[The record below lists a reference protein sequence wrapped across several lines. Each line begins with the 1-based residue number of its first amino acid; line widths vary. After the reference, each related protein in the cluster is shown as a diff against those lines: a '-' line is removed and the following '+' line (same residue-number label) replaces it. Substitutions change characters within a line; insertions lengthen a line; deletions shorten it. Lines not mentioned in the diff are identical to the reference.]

1 MKKII
6 NGGWLCP
13 YLPKISLKMKL
24 TTLLLIVSLVKIQA
38 SSYSQN
44 TKLSL
49 KFKEATVEQVFN
61 KIESISEYRFLFESN
76 QIDLY
81 RKVSLNVDKQ
91 KIDDILSIL
100 FKGTNVTYNVNDRQ
114 ILLLKDKGATN
125 KTGSVFD
132 AKKVTEQQSILVTGV
147 VMDGAKMPIPGV
159 NVLEKGTKNGIQT
172 DFDGKF
178 SIRVNSTSSEL
189 VFSFIGYETL
199 SKVVGQS
206 KTLNIVLK
214 DENATLNEV
223 VVIGYGT
230 AKKKDLTGS
239 VVSISG
245 EDLKKQPISNVA
257 EALTGRMAGVQVA
270 SAEGSPDAD
279 IKIRVRGGGSLT
291 QDASPLIIVDGFP
304 VNSMSD
310 ISSSDI
316 ENITVLKDASSTA
329 IYGSRGANGVI
340 IITTKSGKEGKL
352 VVNFNSFF
360 GFKKIAKTI
369 DVLEPEDF
377 VKWQYEY
384 ALLKEN
390 KADSYEKY
398 FGSWQDY
405 DLYKGLKGNNWQKQ
419 IYGRMGE
426 TQSRDLGIRGGSE
439 KVNFNFNYAHYDEK
453 TIMLGSDFKRDNIS
467 LSLKAKAG
475 DKIDLSY
482 TLRYSNTEINGG
494 GTNEQNEIS
503 AADARLRHSVGYSPI
518 PLPGLTTDNTDEALS
533 SYLVNPFVSVDDN
546 QRVQLR
552 KNFNMLGSFSWKLID
567 DLQWKSD
574 LGLDNYYNQ
583 DYRFYGRSTYYA
595 NNRPS
600 GENQGKPSLIISDD
614 KNVRFRSANTL
625 NYDFK
630 KLLGE
635 NHRLKLLLGE
645 EMMVYRTNSVTS
657 EIQGFPEDFDFNTAK
672 KLTSQGKPLTVDN
685 FYSPDDKLL
694 SFFGR
699 VNYDIYNRY
708 LFTATYRMDGSSK
721 FLGDNRWGYFPS
733 AAVAWKINEENFLK
747 DVSWI
752 DALKLRLSYGQAGNN
767 NIPAGQ
773 TTQTFESKAT
783 TYVNGVATYWAAS
796 NTLFNPDLK
805 WETTITQNIGLD
817 FDFFKGRVNGS
828 VEVYNNKTN
837 DLLLNFPI
845 PGSGYG
851 SQYRNFGSTQNKGV
865 EASLNIVALNKKD
878 YGLNFSFNVGVNKNK
893 ITSLGSLENLVANT
907 GWASTQISDDFIVN
921 VGQSLGV
928 MNGYKSDGR
937 YEVSDFDYDS
947 GTGKYTL
954 KSGVA
959 DATEIVGV
967 LRPGMMKL
975 KNVDGST
982 DNKITVKD
990 RTIIGNANP
999 KHTGGMVINANAY
1012 GFDLSAAFNWSF
1024 GNDVYNANKIEFTTS
1039 NENGQYRNLSAD
1051 MADGKR
1057 WTNLDPATGTLVT
1070 DPAELEAL
1078 NANTTMWSPYMKN
1091 FVFSDWAVED
1101 GSFLRL
1107 NMLSLGYTVPEA
1119 FVSKIGLTKL
1129 RFYATANNVFVITK
1143 YSGLD
1148 PEVSTRRR
1156 TPLTPGVDYSPF
1168 PRSRQVVF
1176 GLNLNF

>member
-6 NGGWLCP
+6 KGKWLSP

-24 TTLLLIVSLVKIQA
+24 TTLLLILSLVRIEA
-38 SSYSQN
+38 STYSQN
-44 TKLSL
+44 TKLTLNVNNASIEKL
-49 KFKEATVEQVFN
+49 FN
-61 KIESISEYRFLFESN
+61 KIESVSEYRFLFESN
-76 QIDLY
+76 LIDLDQ
-81 RKVSLNVDKQ
+81 KVSVNVEKK
-91 KIDDILSIL
+91 KITEILEKV
-100 FKGTNVTYNVNDRQ
+100 FKGTDIAYTINDRQ
-114 ILLLKDKGATN
+114 IVLVKKKEQAVTSVSTTS
-125 KTGSVFD
+125 KTIDIQEIKIS
-132 AKKVTEQQSILVTGV
+132 GV
-147 VMDGAKMPIPGV
+147 VKDAQEMPIPGV
-159 NVLEKGTKNGIQT
+159 NIIEKDTKNSVQT

-178 SIRVNSTSSEL
+178 TLRVRSSNSVL

-199 SKVVGQS
+199 SKTVGQS
-206 KTLNIVLK
+206 TNLNIVLK
-214 DENATLNEV
+214 DESAALNEV

-270 SAEGSPDAD
+270 SSEGSPDAD

-304 VNSMSD
+304 VNSLSD

-340 IITTKSGKEGKL
+340 IVTTRTGKEGKIA
-352 VVNFNSFF
+352 VSFNSFF

-369 DVLEPEDF
+369 DVLEPGDF

-384 ALLKEN
+384 ALLRDRV
-390 KADSYEKY
+390 DSYEKY
-398 FGSWQDY
+398 FGSWQDHDQY
-405 DLYKGLKGNNWQKQ
+405 QGLKGNNWQKQ

-426 TQSRDLGIRGGSE
+426 TQSRDLGIRGGSD

-453 TIMLGSDFKRDNIS
+453 TIMQGSDFVRNNLSMS
-467 LSLKAKAG
+467 LRAKAG
-475 DKIDLSY
+475 SKIDLTY
-482 TLRYSNTEINGG
+482 TLRYSDTQINGG
-494 GTNEQNEIS
+494 GTNEQNEVS
-503 AADARLRHSVGYSPI
+503 AADARLRHSVGYSPV
-518 PLPGLTTDNTDEALS
+518 PLPGLTTDDTDEALS
-533 SYLVNPFVSVDDN
+533 SYLVNPFVSVNDN
-546 QRVQLR
+546 QRTQTR
-552 KNFNMLGSFSWKLID
+552 KNFNMLGSISWKAIEN
-567 DLQWKSD
+567 LQLKSD
-574 LGLDNYYNQ
+574 VGLDNYYNS

-595 NNRPS
+595 LNRPAE
-600 GENQGKPSLIISDD
+600 ENQGKPSLMISDA
-614 KNVRFRSANTL
+614 KNVRFRSANTA
-625 NYDFK
+625 NYDFRK
-630 KLLGE
+630 FLGDK
-635 NHRLKLLLGE
+635 HRLKLLLGE
-645 EMMVYRTNSVTS
+645 EMMVYRTNEVTS
-657 EIQGFPEDFDFNTAK
+657 EIQGFPKDFDFGTAK
-672 KLTSQGKPLTVDN
+672 NLTSQGTPLVVDN

-699 VNYDIYNRY
+699 VNYDINDRY

-721 FLGDNRWGYFPS
+721 FLGNNRWGYFPS
-733 AAVAWKINEENFLK
+733 AAAAWKINEENFLK

-752 DALKLRLSYGQAGNN
+752 DALKLRFSYGQAGNN

-773 TTQTFESKAT
+773 TVQTFESKVT
-783 TYVNGVATYWAAS
+783 TYVNDASSYWAAS

-817 FDFFKGRVNGS
+817 FDLFKGRINGS
-828 VEVYNNKTN
+828 VEVYNNKTK
-837 DLLLNFPI
+837 DLLINFPI

-851 SQYRNFGSTQNKGV
+851 SQYRNFGSTQNTGV
-865 EASLNIVALNKKD
+865 EASLNLVAINKKD

-893 ITSLGSLENLVANT
+893 ITSLGSLENLLANT
-907 GWASTQISDDFIVN
+907 GWASTQISDDFMVN
-921 VGQSLGV
+921 VGQSIGQ
-928 MNGYKSDGR
+928 MNGYVSDGR
-937 YEVSDFDYDS
+937 YEVSDFNYDA

-959 DATEIVGV
+959 DATEIVGT

-975 KNVDGST
+975 KNVDGSV
-982 DNKITVKD
+982 DNKITTSDKKV
-990 RTIIGNANP
+990 IGNANP

-1012 GFDLSAAFNWSF
+1012 GFDLSAAFNWSV
-1024 GNDVYNANKIEFTTS
+1024 GNDVYNANKIEFNTS
-1039 NENGQYRNLSAD
+1039 NDNGQYRNLTTD
-1051 MADGKR
+1051 MADGTR

-1070 DPAELEAL
+1070 DPDALTAL

-1107 NMLSLGYTVPEA
+1107 NMLSLGYTLPEK
-1119 FVSKIGLTKL
+1119 FVAKIGLSKL
-1129 RFYATANNVFVITK
+1129 RFYATANNVFIITK

-1148 PEVSTRRR
+1148 PEVSTRRK
-1156 TPLTPGVDYSPF
+1156 TPLTPGVDYSGF
-1168 PRSRQVVF
+1168 PRSRQVVL